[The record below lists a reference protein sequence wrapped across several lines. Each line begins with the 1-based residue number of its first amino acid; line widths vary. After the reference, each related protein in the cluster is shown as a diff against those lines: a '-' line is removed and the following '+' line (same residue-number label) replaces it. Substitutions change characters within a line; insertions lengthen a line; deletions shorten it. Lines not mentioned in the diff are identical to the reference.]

1 MDATQP
7 PVTSGMPSGK
17 DALPEEALCSVERRR
32 ADCLV
37 NISSRTLAVDFGY
50 LSNADNEM

>member
-1 MDATQP
+1 M
-7 PVTSGMPSGK
+7 TSMLPSLLSLPAAGK
-17 DALPEEALCSVERRR
+17 ETLLEAGLSSGGSER

-37 NISSRTLAVDFGY
+37 NISSRTLAVEFGC